1 MSLVLCR
8 CSEDILHSCSDA
20 ILIDTRPPDVVFV
33 TLGEFGNDT
42 DSEISLQGSSLFQME
57 YDSITLA
64 WNTTD
69 DAAGD
74 Y

>member
-1 MSLVLCR
+1 M
-8 CSEDILHSCSDA
+8 
-20 ILIDTRPPDVVFV
+20 VFV

-42 DSEISLQGSSLFQME
+42 DSEITHQGASLFQME
-57 YDSITLA
+57 YDSIALA

-74 Y
+74 YCY